1 MSQLR
6 VAIDCLP
13 FDHLARLTDQRG
25 VFEHALGVAPR
36 PDHGYCLDD
45 VARALAV
52 LVREPTPT
60 RLVASLTETCLR
72 FVEAAITPD
81 GLAHN
86 RMDVDGQ
93 WTDDPG
99 LGDWWGRAIG
109 ALGLAA
115 ALAPLPFTQARA
127 MRLFMVAAAQRSVE
141 VRSMAFAIP
150 GVVELLRVRP
160 GSPIAR
166 HLLSDAVDVIPYAA
180 APTGAGGGWGWLEPR
195 LRYGNGSLPD
205 ALLAAGDAMGDPRL
219 IEHGLVALSTLLA
232 LETRNGHLSV
242 TGPAGR
248 GPGETDVQFDQQ
260 PIEVAA
266 IADACARAFVLT
278 GDPQW
283 RDGVERA
290 WAWFTGDND
299 SGVAMIDELGGG
311 YDGLEPHGRNDNR
324 GAESTLA
331 ALSTFQRAR
340 EVGVG
345 ALPR

>member
-1 MSQLR
+1 MSIVTLA
-6 VAIDCLP
+6 VAALP

-25 VFEHALGVAPR
+25 VFEHALGVRPR
-36 PDHGYCLDD
+36 PEHGYCLDD

-52 LVREPTPT
+52 LVREPSPS

-81 GLAHN
+81 GRAHN
-86 RMDVDGQ
+86 RMNFDGE
-93 WTDDPG
+93 WTDTAG

-115 ALAPLPFTQARA
+115 AFAPLPFTQARA

-150 GVVELLRVRP
+150 GVVALLHVRP
-160 GSPIAR
+160 GSQVAR
-166 HLLSDAVDVIPYAA
+166 HLLTDAVAVLPHRAV
-180 APTGAGGGWGWLEPR
+180 GGWGWLEPR
-195 LRYGNGSLPD
+195 LRYGNGSLPE

-219 IEHGLVALSTLLA
+219 VEHGLVALSALMA
-232 LETRNGHLSV
+232 LETRNGHLSI
-242 TGPAGR
+242 TGPSGR
-248 GPGETDVQFDQQ
+248 GPGETDAQFDQQ

-266 IADACARAFVLT
+266 IADACARAFALT

-283 RDGVERA
+283 HEGVRMA
-290 WAWFTGDND
+290 AFWFLGDND
-299 SGVAMIDELGGG
+299 SGVAMLDGAGGG

-331 ALSTFQRAR
+331 ALATFQRAR
-340 EVGVG
+340 ELGIG
-345 ALPR
+345 TDSR